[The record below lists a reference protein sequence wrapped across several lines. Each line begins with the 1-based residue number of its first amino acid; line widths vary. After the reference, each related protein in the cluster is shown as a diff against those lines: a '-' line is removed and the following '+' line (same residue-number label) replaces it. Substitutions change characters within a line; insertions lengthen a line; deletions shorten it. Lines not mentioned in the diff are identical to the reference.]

1 MDGDLQD
8 GDLHYD
14 GHNMVPPHVAECDQ
28 ALPGRKLQYH
38 IPPHVGMAHVVFA
51 WPRAAG

>member
-8 GDLHYD
+8 GDLHYG
-14 GHNMVPPHVAECDQ
+14 GHNMAPPHVAECDH
-28 ALPGRKLQYH
+28 H
-38 IPPHVGMAHVVFA
+38 IPPHVGMVHVVFA